1 VVTLHARPSETS
13 DTKGRTGRRN
23 PRLRWTTGAIAGR
36 AGWLVAA
43 GVFLLFFALPIVW
56 MLLATTKTD
65 GQIIRGHPF
74 AVGTWHDF
82 TQAWDNLLNF
92 QDGAILLWMKNSA
105 VYAFGSLAITL
116 VTAIPAGYGLAL
128 TQFAGRKLL
137 LSTTLVV
144 MIMPAAAL
152 VLPLYLEIN
161 AVHLTGT
168 IWSVILPL
176 SFYPFGVYLTYIYYS
191 STIPSDLLA
200 AARLDG
206 CSEWQVFTQ
215 IALPLARPII
225 ALVSFFS
232 FVGNWNNFFLP
243 FVMLPDSQQ
252 YPVQVGLSNLL
263 SASAVFNTSAGTE
276 NQILRPELALAALLT
291 ILPVLVVFLFS
302 QRALLSGMLAGGTKE

>member
-1 VVTLHARPSETS
+1 MTWFVVT
-13 DTKGRTGRRN
+13 
-23 PRLRWTTGAIAGR
+23 
-36 AGWLVAA
+36 
-43 GVFLLFFALPIVW
+43 GVFLLFFALPVVW
-56 MLLATTKTD
+56 MLLAVTKTD
-65 GQIIRGHPF
+65 SQIIRGHPF
-74 AVGTWHDF
+74 AIGTWHDF
-82 TQAWDNLLNF
+82 TQAWGNLLNF

-116 VTAIPAGYGLAL
+116 ATAIPAGYGLAL
-128 TQFAGRKLL
+128 TEFVGRKLL
-137 LSTTLVV
+137 LTTTLVV

-152 VLPLYLEIN
+152 VLPLYLEVN

-191 STIPSDLLA
+191 STIPPDLLA

-206 CSEWQVFTQ
+206 CSEWQVFTK

-252 YPVQVGLSNLL
+252 YPAQVGLSNLL
-263 SASAVFNTSAGTE
+263 AASAVFNTSAGTE

-302 QRALLSGMLAGGTKE
+302 QRALLSGMLAGGTKG